1 MPWYFF
7 HPSVRFVTSPAFSIG
22 GKFLLLSQKRGRLF
36 FVTNKQNKWLWMML
50 FDCRLVLTVRDP
62 TAWYRSVATTLLP
75 LVGQIDRL
83 VFGGG
88 SFGWSFDEELLPFFL
103 HQFFFGWSIIVV
115 TQLLLFTNHQSP
127 SIFHLHYHH
136 LHHQVELS
144 AEVHVL
150 GSLPEHL
157 PDQTPW
163 HPLQVALHPILLQ
176 FWGEILRGD
185 SNIPDFHNSKSVLW

>member
-83 VFGGG
+83 VLF
-88 SFGWSFDEELLPFFL
+88 WWRIAAFFL
-103 HQFFFGWSIIVV
+103 HQFFWWSIIVV
-115 TQLLLFTNHQSP
+115 TQSLLFTNHQSL
-127 SIFHLHYHH
+127 SIFHLHYYH

-163 HPLQVALHPILLQ
+163 HPLQVALHSTL
-176 FWGEILRGD
+176 FFFNFGGRFSGEIPIFL
-185 SNIPDFHNSKSVLW
+185 IFHNSKSDLW

>member
-1 MPWYFF
+1 MPWNFF

-88 SFGWSFDEELLPFFL
+88 SFGWSFDEYLLPFFCTSFFGDQL
-103 HQFFFGWSIIVV
+103 LSSPNRCPSPSSISIITIFIIRWSFLLRFMCWVLYQSTFQIKLLGILFRWHSTLFFFNFGGRFS
-115 TQLLLFTNHQSP
+115 
-127 SIFHLHYHH
+127 
-136 LHHQVELS
+136 
-144 AEVHVL
+144 
-150 GSLPEHL
+150 
-157 PDQTPW
+157 
-163 HPLQVALHPILLQ
+163 
-176 FWGEILRGD
+176 GEIPIFL
-185 SNIPDFHNSKSVLW
+185 IFHNSKSVLW